1 MNVVYASNEH
11 YARHLAVSMVSLF
24 ERNQKAKKLVVYVV
38 SMGISAKSRGLLRA
52 MAGKYKREL
61 YFIEVGQIRK
71 LFDFPVYA

>member
-52 MAGKYKREL
+52 MAGK
-61 YFIEVGQIRK
+61 
-71 LFDFPVYA
+71 